1 MKESL
6 LRIVAAV
13 LLGLVLPGAVI
24 QLSKV
29 KEPVPAGEQIP
40 TTTGITD
47 TENVQ
52 MNGIWVLTDEGNTQW
67 MNLEEYLPGVILA
80 EMSTSFDHQA
90 LCAQAVVARTY
101 ALKRQLE
108 ARHPQGA
115 VCTDPGCCQA
125 YIAES
130 DYLSGLGYKEDVVV
144 TRAAVDATQNMV
156 LTYEDELIEATY
168 FHCAGGQ
175 TEDAVA
181 VWGVDYPY
189 LQAVES
195 PGEEE
200 MDHYTDQVFYTR
212 TELES
217 LLGRTLPGSPGSWVG
232 WTSYT
237 TGGGVNTMVFAGI
250 QYSGT
255 RLRSLLKLNS
265 TAFSMEAYGDG
276 LRITT
281 QGKGHRV
288 GMSQNGAQ
296 AMALQ
301 GSTWQEILAH
311 YYPGTRIDKIED
323 VGYNTSKIPKE

>member
-24 QLSKV
+24 RLSKA
-29 KEPVPAGEQIP
+29 KEPIPTNGQIQ
-40 TTTGITD
+40 TTTGIPDSEEAVTY
-47 TENVQ
+47 
-52 MNGIWVLTDEGNTQW
+52 GIWVLMDDGQTQW

-80 EMSTSFDHQA
+80 EMPTSFDHQA

-101 ALKRQLE
+101 ALKRQIE

-125 YIAES
+125 YIGES
-130 DYLSGLGYKEDVVV
+130 DYLSGLGYEEDIVVAK
-144 TRAAVDATQNMV
+144 AAVNATQNMV
-156 LTYEDELIEATY
+156 LTYESQLIEATY

-200 MDHYTDQVFYTR
+200 MDHYTDQVFYSR
-212 TELES
+212 TELET
-217 LLGRTLPGSPGSWVG
+217 LLDRALPGSPDSWIG
-232 WTSYT
+232 WTTYT
-237 TGGGVNTMVFAGI
+237 TGGGVETIVFAGV

-255 RLRSLLKLNS
+255 ELRGLLKLNS
-265 TAFSMEAYGDG
+265 TAFSMEADGGG

-301 GSTWQEILAH
+301 GSTWQKILAH

>member
-1 MKESL
+1 MKENL
-6 LRIVAAV
+6 LRILAAV

-24 QLSKV
+24 RLSKV
-29 KEPVPAGEQIP
+29 KQPVPTDGQVQ
-40 TTTGITD
+40 TTTGAAD
-47 TENVQ
+47 MEQ
-52 MNGIWVLTDEGNTQW
+52 MYSNGIWVLLDGGHTQW

-80 EMSTSFDHQA
+80 EMPTSYDHQA

-115 VCTDPGCCQA
+115 VCTDPSCCQA
-125 YIAES
+125 YISES
-130 DYLSGLGYKEDVVV
+130 DYLSGLGYEEDVVV
-144 TRAAVDATQNMV
+144 AKEAVNATQSMV
-156 LTYEDELIEATY
+156 VTYDNKLIEATY

-200 MDHYTDQVFYTR
+200 MDHYSDRVFYTR
-212 TELES
+212 AELES
-217 LLGRTLPGSPGSWVG
+217 LLKRALPGSPNSWVG

-237 TGGGVNTMVFAGI
+237 TGGGVNTIVFAGI

-255 RLRSLLKLNS
+255 QLRSLLKLNS
-265 TAFSMEAYGDG
+265 TAFSIEAEDDG
-276 LRITT
+276 LWFTT
-281 QGKGHRV
+281 LGKGHRV

-301 GSTWQEILAH
+301 GNGWQEILAH
-311 YYPGTRIDKIED
+311 YYPGTRIDKMED
-323 VGYNTSKIPKE
+323 VQYNTSKISKE